1 MKPTSYFER
10 ISAREL
16 QPTPATSGAWNPDEV
31 HIAPFIGLLLHE
43 VERDAAARRGEDA
56 LTVTRVA
63 YDIFGAFPL
72 DPLRVDTRVVRPG
85 RTIELVEATLSQGER
100 TVLAARAWLQRAGDT
115 ASIAG
120 DHDARI
126 AGPDTMPVAS
136 QDEWSGGFVRSIEV
150 RRGEWQP
157 GRGVFWAQSDLDL
170 VAGEGASDLARA
182 ARLFDLANG
191 MVPRAA
197 PDEVLF
203 PNIDLT
209 LHVFRRPRRG
219 WVGFDTSVA
228 FGPDGHGLTS
238 AVLHDDGGSFGRVS
252 QTLTVRPRRA

>member
-1 MKPTSYFER
+1 MRTTSYFER
-10 ISAREL
+10 IGAREL
-16 QPTPATSGAWNPDEV
+16 QPTPATSGAWNPAEV

-43 VERDAAARRGEDA
+43 IERDAADRRGDA
-56 LTVTRVA
+56 LTITRVA

-100 TVLAARAWLQRAGDT
+100 TVLAARAWLQRTGDT
-115 ASIAG
+115 ASVTG
-120 DHDARI
+120 DHDPRI
-126 AGPDTMPVAS
+126 PGPDTMAVAS
-136 QDEWSGGFVRSIEV
+136 QEAWSGGFVQSIEV
-150 RRGEWQP
+150 RRGDWHP
-157 GRGVFWAQSDLDL
+157 GRGAFWAHSDVPL
-170 VAGEGASDLARA
+170 VAGEDASDLAHA

-219 WVGFDTSVA
+219 WVGFDASVA

-238 AVLHDDGGSFGRVS
+238 AVLHDDEGSFGRVS
-252 QTLTVRPRRA
+252 QTLTVRPR